1 MNQHIT
7 NEKNQKESEEECNFD
22 SSFYEE
28 DKKEAKK
35 ITILSP
41 FKNHFVQ
48 IKNKVKTKILNS
60 STYKTNAYFLP
71 SFIEYILVH
80 YMPYAPLWTGLLLK
94 PSLQTRL
101 I

>member
-1 MNQHIT
+1 MRKSKKKT
-7 NEKNQKESEEECNFD
+7 KKNIISTLPFMKKTRKKQKKYIFS
-22 SSFYEE
+22 
-28 DKKEAKK
+28 
-35 ITILSP
+35 T